1 MRYFDIVKKDYR
13 KTDVEITLP
22 TRSDPKSAG
31 YDFYSPVAITL
42 QPWEKKLVFTDV
54 KACMND
60 DEVLMLYVR
69 SSMGKIPVVL
79 ANGTGIIDSSY
90 FENPDNDGH
99 IMFAFYNFYPFDI
112 TIKKDEKI
120 GQGIFQK
127 YLIADDDA
135 AEGERLGGYGSTG
148 R

>member
-1 MRYFDIVKKDYR
+1 MRYFDVVAQNHR

-22 TRSDPKSAG
+22 IRSDPKSAG
-31 YDFYSPVAITL
+31 YDFYSPVEITL

-90 FENPDNDGH
+90 FENPDNDGN
-99 IMFAFYNFYPFDI
+99 IGFRLFNQSDEPY
-112 TIKKDEKI
+112 TIYIGDRI
-120 GQGIFQK
+120 GQGVFLN
-127 YLIADDDA
+127 YLITDNDNAIGA
-135 AEGERLGGYGSTG
+135 RTGGFGSSG